1 MPPGAATAA
10 GDATPNLFE
19 GGTSLVRHA
28 AIARPRCFAATLRT
42 AAAAARC
49 AVAAC
54 AAACRCL
61 SLPSSS
67 ASVSYNSFIHSFMLI
82 FSFWGLCGFDPS
94 NEWRRLVVRRRAAR
108 CSAHRATL
116 HRATALPTLRPCRLP
131 LPPQNCMHRNS
142 PRAAKTVAFGKTR
155 FRKTVPNR
163 EGAQNLVHPDR
174 PNTKVRPRILSASAS
189 PLRPR
194 SHSTASHT
202 STRVQN
208 ALGTHTARVR
218 ASPATH
224 MLSCGNTRLHV
235 KSWM

>member
-1 MPPGAATAA
+1 M
-10 GDATPNLFE
+10 
-19 GGTSLVRHA
+19 VRHA

-163 EGAQNLVHPDR
+163 DDPPVHKILCTPTDR
-174 PNTKVRPRILSASAS
+174 TQKC
-189 PLRPR
+189 
-194 SHSTASHT
+194 
-202 STRVQN
+202 
-208 ALGTHTARVR
+208 ALGSCRLLPRLCARAPTLPPRTR
-218 ASPATH
+218 ARACRTRLARTLHAYAPRRRRTCSHAATH
-224 MLSCGNTRLHV
+224 ACTSKAGCDA
-235 KSWM
+235 